1 MRTKTNRDRV
11 YYFCRQ
17 DVATGMECAAARRF
31 IREDS
36 LLPWAEVLFERLDT
50 VRPEGFDQAKAD
62 SRKVQQPASA
72 LSQIDA
78 SLEKIRKLFTWG
90 HIDEAEYQR
99 DHQRL
104 SELRAELESS
114 NRPRSSI
121 KLAGILDAW
130 RRGTGAHR
138 RQLLTTLFD
147 ALVVEDG
154 AIVECVPRRD
164 RAAEVIAI
172 MGAAAARVQWREGRD
187 SNPGSGNTR
196 SSA

>member
-1 MRTKTNRDRV
+1 MAGCNRGRI
-11 YYFCRQ
+11 
-17 DVATGMECAAARRF
+17 
-31 IREDS
+31 IR
-36 LLPWAEVLFERLDT
+36 
-50 VRPEGFDQAKAD
+50 
-62 SRKVQQPASA
+62 QPAGA

-99 DHQRL
+99 NHKRL

-114 NRPRSSI
+114 TRPRSSI
-121 KLAGILDAW
+121 KVAGMRDAW
-130 RRGTGAHR
+130 RYGTGAHR

-147 ALVVEDG
+147 ALIVDDG
-154 AIVECVPRRD
+154 AIIECVPRRD

-172 MGAAAARVQWREGRD
+172 MGAASTGVQWREGRD